1 MNLKFPWA
9 RKFVRSPYLD
19 LFGAALILVIS
30 ITRNFQGTMYKSGEI
45 IFNVP
50 LINLSDQ
57 MAEGAFPLGLVSI
70 LSAMFSL
77 LSTRFI
83 GKQSNIGNIIGV
95 FTTITAGTI
104 DYLFG
109 NASAI
114 ITYPSTFI
122 IMNFAVFNWAKGEKI
137 KKLDWKY
144 YTIMAGGIALGFA
157 LVYLGASLFG
167 GRTDTLFLNTVAITF
182 GISIGANISSA
193 LKYEETWLSWMIYN
207 IVQLTKNALQFNY
220 ANVAKYIFYM
230 INAIVTLVDWKFNGD
245 RSLSDL
251 STQLKGN

>member
-1 MNLKFPWA
+1 M
-9 RKFVRSPYLD
+9 D
-19 LFGAALILVIS
+19 IFGAGLILVIS
-30 ITRNFQGTMYKSGEI
+30 IIKNFHGTMYQGGEI

-50 LINLSDQ
+50 MSEIVSKMGN
-57 MAEGAFPLGLVSI
+57 GAFPLGFVSI
-70 LSAMFSL
+70 ISAMFSM

-83 GKQSNIGNIIGV
+83 GKQNNTGNIIGV

-114 ITYPSTFI
+114 ITYPLTFI

-137 KKLDWKY
+137 RKLDWRY
-144 YTIMAGGIALGFA
+144 YTIMAIGIALGYG
-157 LVYLGASLFG
+157 LVYLGAYLFG
-167 GRTDTLFLNTVAITF
+167 GKTDALFLNTVAITF
-182 GISIGANISSA
+182 GLSIGANISSA

-207 IVQLTKNALQFNY
+207 VVQLVKNFLQLNF

-230 INAIVTLVDWKFNGD
+230 VNAIFTLVDWKFNGD
-245 RSLSDL
+245 KTKSHGVL
-251 STQLKGN
+251 STKTS

>member
-1 MNLKFPWA
+1 MDLRFPLA
-9 RKFVRSPYLD
+9 RKFVKSPYLD
-19 LFGAALILVIS
+19 VFGAGLILIIS
-30 ITRNFQGTMYKSGEI
+30 ILRNFHQTVYKNGELV
-45 IFNVP
+45 FDVP
-50 LINLSDQ
+50 FANLWEVINT
-57 MAEGAFPLGLVSI
+57 GAFPLGLVSI
-70 LSAMFSL
+70 LSAMFSM

-83 GKQSNIGNIIGV
+83 GKQSNLGNVIGV

-114 ITYPSTFI
+114 ITYPLTFI
-122 IMNFAVFNWAKGEKI
+122 IMNFAVFNWAKGETI

-144 YTIMAGGIALGFA
+144 YLIMASGIAVGFA
-157 LVYLGASLFG
+157 LVYLGAYLFG
-167 GRTDTLFLNTVAITF
+167 GKTDTLFLITVAITF

-207 IVQLTKNALQFNY
+207 IVQLIKNSLQLNF

-230 INAIVTLVDWKFNGD
+230 INAIITLVDWKFNGD
-245 RSLSDL
+245 KSLSELQAKL
-251 STQLKGN
+251 S